1 MALNLVEMEAVTKL
15 NEIIDP
21 QADKDRWERLAAQG

>member
-21 QADKDRWERLAAQG
+21 QADKDR